1 MAKPKVRYA
10 VIGLGHFA
18 QKAILPAFKHARKNS
33 ELTAFASSDPKK
45 LRKLARSYGV
55 AHCVDYDGL
64 DALCRSDLID
74 AVYVATPNHTHRAF
88 VERVAPHGVHVLC
101 EKPMA
106 VTEEDCEAMIRVCAD
121 NACKLMI
128 GYRLHFEEANLS
140 AIELVRKGKL
150 GEPRFFHSTFS
161 FQVKGDNIRVT
172 PRSQGGGALYDI
184 GAYCINAARYIFRAE
199 PTEVVGMAARR
210 DDDPRF
216 EKVEEQ
222 ASAILRFA
230 GERLATFTVG
240 FGAEATGFYEVV
252 GEKGKLCLDPAYE
265 YEGTL
270 ELELTVGDKKPR
282 RKKFKSRDQIGPE
295 ISYFSDCILKG
306 KQPEPSGLE
315 GLADVRVIRAIYRS
329 IDEGRPVKLDELKKP
344 ERPTLAQERSAPA
357 QRSTPP
363 TVNVQPES

>member
-33 ELTAFASSDPKK
+33 ELTAFVSSDPKK
-45 LRKLARSYGV
+45 LRKLAKAYDVEHS
-55 AHCVDYDGL
+55 VDYDGL
-64 DALCRSDLID
+64 EALCSSDLID
-74 AVYVATPNHTHRAF
+74 AVYVATPNDTHRAL
-88 VERVAPHGVHVLC
+88 VERIAPHGVHVLC

-106 VTEEDCEAMIRVCAD
+106 VTEEDCEAMIRACAD

-128 GYRLHFEEANLS
+128 AYRLHFEAANLS
-140 AIELVRKGKL
+140 AVEIVRKGKL

-161 FQVKGDNIRVT
+161 FQIKAPNIRVN
-172 PRSQGGGALYDI
+172 PRGQGGGALYDI

-199 PTEVVGMAARR
+199 PTEVVGMAARQM
-210 DDDPRF
+210 DDPRF

-222 ASAILRFA
+222 VSAIVRFP

-240 FGAEATGFYEVV
+240 FGAEATSFYEVV
-252 GEKGKLCLDPAYE
+252 GEKGKLRVDPAYE
-265 YEGTL
+265 YKGPL
-270 ELELTVGDKKPR
+270 AFELTVGDKKPK

-306 KQPEPSGLE
+306 NDPEPSGLE
-315 GLADVRVIRAIYRS
+315 GLADVRIIRAIYRS
-329 IDEGRPVKLDELKKP
+329 IDEGRPVRLDPLAKP
-344 ERPTLAQERSAPA
+344 KRPTKAQERSAPP
-357 QRSTPP
+357 QRSEPP